1 VAIVE
6 VEDLVEDLLDDL
18 DSWRRQDLRVAI
30 ARVVDLDGRPDL
42 PSFDDRDRQAP
53 LAPRARRDEH
63 ADGTY
68 GPVAP
73 AGDEPHYVPERVA
86 MAVNE
91 RGEIVGAR
99 WAGCAEGAVV
109 AAALDVLRHDRAR
122 LVSIGH
128 SGDQAYSM
136 GLAAG
141 GTVHV
146 LLEPL
151 HW

>member
-1 VAIVE
+1 M
-6 VEDLVEDLLDDL
+6 EDLLDDL
-18 DSWRRQDLRVAI
+18 DNWRRQDLRVAI
-30 ARVVDLDGRPDL
+30 ARVVDLDGGPDHPALDAPNARHEL
-42 PSFDDRDRQAP
+42 P
-53 LAPRARRDEH
+53 
-63 ADGTY
+63 DGAY

-73 AGDEPHYVPERVA
+73 AGDDPHYVPERVA

>member
-42 PSFDDRDRQAP
+42 PALDAHDQ
-53 LAPRARRDEH
+53 H

-73 AGDEPHYVPERVA
+73 AGDDPHSAPERVS

>member
-18 DSWRRQDLRVAI
+18 DNWRRQDLRVAI
-30 ARVVDLDGRPDL
+30 ARVVDLDRRPDL
-42 PSFDDRDRQAP
+42 PT
-53 LAPRARRDEH
+53 L
-63 ADGTY
+63 DGTY

-73 AGDEPHYVPERVA
+73 VGDEPRYVPERVA

-128 SGDQAYSM
+128 SGDQAHSV

>member
-1 VAIVE
+1 VG

-18 DSWRRQDLRVAI
+18 DRWRRLDLRVAI
-30 ARVVDLDGRPDL
+30 ARVVDI
-42 PSFDDRDRQAP
+42 DDRP
-53 LAPRARRDEH
+53 
-63 ADGTY
+63 G
-68 GPVAP
+68 AP
-73 AGDEPHYVPERVA
+73 ADQTGAPVPDRTA

-109 AAALDVLRHDRAR
+109 AAALDVMRHDRAR

-128 SGDQAYSM
+128 SGDQAYSV

>member
-1 VAIVE
+1 VAVVE

-18 DSWRRQDLRVAI
+18 DNWRRQDLRVAI
-30 ARVVDLDGRPDL
+30 ARVVDLDGRPDH
-42 PSFDDRDRQAP
+42 PAGGERNP
-53 LAPRARRDEH
+53 LA
-63 ADGTY
+63 DGAY

-73 AGDEPHYVPERVA
+73 AGGDPHHVPERVA

>member
-1 VAIVE
+1 ME
-6 VEDLVEDLLDDL
+6 GLLDDL
-18 DSWRRQDLRVAI
+18 DRWRRQDLRVAI
-30 ARVVDLDGRPDL
+30 ARVVDI
-42 PSFDDRDRQAP
+42 DDIDDCPGAP
-53 LAPRARRDEH
+53 TAEPGTPVP
-63 ADGTY
+63 DGTS
-68 GPVAP
+68 
-73 AGDEPHYVPERVA
+73 

-99 WAGCAEGAVV
+99 WPGCAEGAVV

-128 SGDQAYSM
+128 SGDQAYSV